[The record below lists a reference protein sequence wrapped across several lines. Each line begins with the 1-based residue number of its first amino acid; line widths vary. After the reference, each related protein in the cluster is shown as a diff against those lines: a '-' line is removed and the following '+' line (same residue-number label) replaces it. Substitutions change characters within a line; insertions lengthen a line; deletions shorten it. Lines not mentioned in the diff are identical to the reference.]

1 MDGKT
6 ILVIDDDINLSKILQ
21 HTFKREGATVY
32 TAADGREG
40 LHLFFAHRPD
50 LVLLDIRM
58 PDVDGWETCRQ
69 IRLLSNTPIIMLT
82 TLNRE
87 EEIVRG
93 LDLGAND
100 FVTKPFS
107 RQVLL
112 ARTRAAL
119 RRNDETKTEQP
130 HVVYRDDYLVVDLQ
144 ERCVLV
150 KGEQVKLSA
159 REFSLLSYLVENAGR
174 ILTHQQIL
182 DRIWG
187 WEYRDNP
194 DYLHVYFSHLRRKL
208 EKDPKNPEYL
218 RTEHGVGY
226 RFYKVRYH

>member
-1 MDGKT
+1 MEGKK
-6 ILVIDDDINLSKILQ
+6 ILIIDDDINLSHILH

-40 LHLFFAHRPD
+40 LHLFFSHRPD

-58 PDVDGWETCRQ
+58 PDIDGWETCRQ

-82 TLNRE
+82 TLNRNE
-87 EEIVRG
+87 EVVRG
-93 LDLGAND
+93 LDLGADD

-107 RQVLL
+107 RDVLL
-112 ARTRAAL
+112 ARARATL
-119 RRNDETKTEQP
+119 RRNEELTTEQP
-130 HVVYRDDYLVVDLQ
+130 KAIYRDDYLVVDLQ

-150 KGEQVKLSA
+150 KGEQIKLSA
-159 REFSLLSYLVENAGR
+159 REFDLLSYLVENAGR

-187 WEYRDNP
+187 WEYRNNP

-226 RFYKVRYH
+226 RFYKARYH